1 MALPLFRYQFSII
14 NYQLPAMSQYLIP
27 TYARQP
33 VAFVR
38 GEGVWL
44 FDENGDK
51 YMDAISGIG
60 VCNLGHCHPA
70 VTRTLAEQA
79 GQLMHTSNLYRI
91 PAQEALAQRLCDIS
105 GMKSA
110 FFSNSGAEANEAA
123 IKIARLYG
131 NRKGVAK
138 PTVVVMEGS
147 FHGRTMATLSATG
160 NSKVQEGFTPLVEG
174 FVRVPFNDVEAVAA
188 LAGNADIVAVLV
200 EPVQGEGGI
209 NIPADGY
216 LKALRELCDQQDWLL
231 MLDEIQSG
239 NGRTGHYFACM
250 GEGVQPDV
258 LTTAKG
264 LGNGFPIGACLVAG
278 KADGVFGPG
287 THGSTYGGNP
297 LGCATALTV
306 VNTLADEVVDDVQA
320 KGEQLKTAF
329 QSALA
334 DVALITEVRQ
344 KGLMIGIQLDRPCAE
359 LVASARE
366 AGLLINVTA
375 GSVVRLLPP
384 LVISDAEMQILVD
397 NLSAVIR
404 SFANAQEVA

>member
-1 MALPLFRYQFSII
+1 
-14 NYQLPAMSQYLIP
+14 MSHQYLIP

-51 YMDAISGIG
+51 VMDAISGIG

-70 VTRTLAEQA
+70 VSRTLAEQA

-91 PAQEALAQRLCDIS
+91 PAQESLAQRLCELS
-105 GMKSA
+105 GMQSV

-131 NRKGVAK
+131 NRKGITKPVVA
-138 PTVVVMEGS
+138 VMEGS
-147 FHGRTMATLSATG
+147 FHGRTMATLSATA
-160 NSKVQEGFTPLVEG
+160 NAKVQEGFGPLVEG
-174 FVRVPFNDVEAVAA
+174 FVRVPFNDPDAVAS
-188 LAGNADIVAVLV
+188 LAGNPDVVAVLV

-209 NIPADGY
+209 NIPNAGY
-216 LKALRELCDQQDWLL
+216 LTALRQLCDQNDWLL
-231 MLDEIQSG
+231 MLDEIQTG

-250 GEGVQPDV
+250 GENVVPDV

-278 KADGVFGPG
+278 KAEGVFGPG
-287 THGSTYGGNP
+287 NHGSTYGGNP
-297 LGCATALTV
+297 LGCAAALTV
-306 VNTLADEVVDDVQA
+306 VNTLTDDVVDSVND
-320 KGEQLKTAF
+320 KGAWLKHAF
-329 QSALA
+329 ETALA
-334 DVALITEVRQ
+334 DLPLVSEVRN
-344 KGLMIGIQLDRPCAE
+344 KGLMLAIQLDRPCAE
-359 LVASARE
+359 LVNLARE
-366 AGLLINVTA
+366 ASLLINVTA

-384 LVISDAEMQILVD
+384 LVISQHEMQMLVD
-397 NLSAVIR
+397 GLSGVIR
-404 SFANAQEVA
+404 HFAAAQEVA

>member
-1 MALPLFRYQFSII
+1 
-14 NYQLPAMSQYLIP
+14 MSHQYLIP

-70 VTRTLAEQA
+70 VSRTLAEQA

-91 PAQEALAQRLCDIS
+91 PAQESLAQRLCELS
-105 GMKSA
+105 GMQSV

-131 NRKGVAK
+131 NRKGITKPVVA
-138 PTVVVMEGS
+138 VMEGS
-147 FHGRTMATLSATG
+147 FHGRTMATLSATA
-160 NSKVQEGFTPLVEG
+160 NAKVQEGFGPLVEG
-174 FVRVPFNDVEAVAA
+174 FVRVPFNDPDAVAS
-188 LAGNADIVAVLV
+188 LAGNPDVVAVLV

-209 NIPADGY
+209 NIPNAGY
-216 LKALRELCDQQDWLL
+216 LTALRQLCDQNDWLL
-231 MLDEIQSG
+231 MLDEIQTG

-250 GEGVQPDV
+250 GEDVVPDV

-278 KADGVFGPG
+278 KAEGVFGPG
-287 THGSTYGGNP
+287 NHGSTYGGNP
-297 LGCATALTV
+297 LGCAAALTV
-306 VNTLADEVVDDVQA
+306 VNTLTDDVVDSVND
-320 KGEQLKTAF
+320 KGAWLKQAF
-329 QSALA
+329 QTSLA
-334 DVALITEVRQ
+334 DLAMVTGVRQ
-344 KGLMIGIQLDRPCAE
+344 KGLMLAIQLDRPCAE
-359 LVASARE
+359 LVNLARE

-384 LVISDAEMQILVD
+384 LVISQQEMQTLVD
-397 NLSAVIR
+397 GLSAVIR
-404 SFANAQEVA
+404 HFAAAQEVA

>member
-1 MALPLFRYQFSII
+1 
-14 NYQLPAMSQYLIP
+14 MSQYLIP

-33 VAFVR
+33 LAFVR

-44 FDENGDK
+44 FDEAGHK

-70 VTRTLAEQA
+70 VSRTLADQA

-91 PAQEALAQRLCDIS
+91 PAQEALAQRLCELS
-105 GMKSA
+105 GMQSA

-123 IKIARLYG
+123 IKIARLFG
-131 NRKGVAK
+131 QRKGVSR

-147 FHGRTMATLSATG
+147 FHGRTMATLSATA
-160 NSKVQEGFTPLVEG
+160 NAKVQEGFAPLLDG
-174 FVRVPFNDVEAVAA
+174 FLRVPFNDLDAVRA
-188 LAGNADIVAVLV
+188 LANNPDVVAVLV

-209 NIPADGY
+209 NIPASDY
-216 LKALRELCDQQDWLL
+216 LPGLRALCDEQDWLL

-239 NGRTGHYFACM
+239 NGRTGDYFACL
-250 GEGVQPDV
+250 GDNVTPDV

-278 KADGVFGPG
+278 KANGVFGPG
-287 THGSTYGGNP
+287 NHGSTYGGNP

-306 VNTLADEVVDDVQA
+306 VNTLTDDVVDGVAD
-320 KGEQLKTAF
+320 KGAWLKDAF
-329 QSALA
+329 ARAFTDLPM
-334 DVALITEVRQ
+334 ITEIRQ
-344 KGLMIGIQLDRPCAE
+344 RGLMLGIQFDRPCAE
-359 LVASARE
+359 LVNRARD

-375 GSVVRLLPP
+375 ASVVRLLPP
-384 LVISDAEMQILVD
+384 LVISQAEMQHLVD
-397 NLSAVIR
+397 TLSQVIHD
-404 SFANAQEVA
+404 FANEQEVA

>member
-1 MALPLFRYQFSII
+1 
-14 NYQLPAMSQYLIP
+14 MSQQFLIP

-70 VTRTLAEQA
+70 VSRTLAEQA

-91 PAQEALAQRLCDIS
+91 PAQEALAQRLCEIS
-105 GMKSA
+105 GMQRA

-131 NRKGVAK
+131 NRKSIAK
-138 PTVVVMEGS
+138 PTVIVMEGS

-160 NSKVQEGFTPLVEG
+160 NSKVQEGFAPLLEG
-174 FVRVPFNDVEAVAA
+174 FVRVPFNDTDAIAA
-188 LAGNADIVAVLV
+188 LADNQNIVAVLV

-209 NIPADGY
+209 NIPDTGY
-216 LKALRELCDQQDWLL
+216 LQALRQLCDQHDWLL

-239 NGRTGHYFACM
+239 NGRTGHYFAYM
-250 GEGVQPDV
+250 GDNVVPDV

-278 KADGVFGPG
+278 KAEDVFGPG

-306 VNTLADEVVDDVQA
+306 VNTLTDDVVDGVAA
-320 KGEQLKTAF
+320 KGEQLKAAF
-329 QSALA
+329 LSALA
-334 DVALITEVRQ
+334 DVPLVTEIRQ
-344 KGLMIGIQLDRPCAE
+344 KGLMLGIQLDRPCGE
-359 LVASARE
+359 LVNSARE

-384 LVISDAEMQILVD
+384 LVISEAEMHTLVES
-397 NLSAVIR
+397 LSAVIR
-404 SFANAQEVA
+404 TFANAQEVA

>member
-1 MALPLFRYQFSII
+1 
-14 NYQLPAMSQYLIP
+14 MSQYLIP

-33 VAFVR
+33 LAFVR

-44 FDENGDK
+44 YDEAGHK

-70 VTRTLAEQA
+70 VSRTLAEQA
-79 GQLMHTSNLYRI
+79 GQLVHTSNLYRI
-91 PAQEALAQRLCDIS
+91 PAQESLAQRLCELS
-105 GMKSA
+105 GMQSV

-131 NRKGVAK
+131 NSKGIKK

-147 FHGRTMATLSATG
+147 FHGRTMATLSATA
-160 NSKVQEGFTPLVEG
+160 NAKVQEGFAPLVEG
-174 FVRVPFNDVEAVAA
+174 FVRVPFNDPDAVAA
-188 LAGNADIVAVLV
+188 LADNPDVVAVLV

-209 NIPADGY
+209 NIPDAGY
-216 LKALRELCDQQDWLL
+216 LNALRQLCDQNDWLL
-231 MLDEIQSG
+231 MLDEIQTG

-250 GEGVQPDV
+250 GDNVVPDV

-278 KADGVFGPG
+278 KAAGVFGPG
-287 THGSTYGGNP
+287 NHGSTYGGNP

-306 VNTLADEVVDDVQA
+306 VNTLADDVVDAVNDKGDWLKQA
-320 KGEQLKTAF
+320 F
-329 QSALA
+329 SSALG
-334 DVALITEVRQ
+334 DLALVTGIRQ
-344 KGLMIGIQLDRPCAE
+344 RGLMLGIQLDRPCGE
-359 LVASARE
+359 LVNRARE

-384 LVISDAEMQILVD
+384 LVISQDEMQTLVD
-397 NLSAVIR
+397 GLSALIR
-404 SFANAQEVA
+404 TFAEEQEVA

>member
-1 MALPLFRYQFSII
+1 
-14 NYQLPAMSQYLIP
+14 MSQYLIP

-33 VAFVR
+33 IAFVR

-44 FDENGDK
+44 FDDSDRR

-79 GQLMHTSNLYRI
+79 GRLMHTSNLYRI
-91 PAQEALAQRLCDIS
+91 ESQEALAERLCQLS
-105 GMKSA
+105 GMQRA

-131 NRKGVAK
+131 NNKGIQR
-138 PTVVVMEGS
+138 PTVIVMEGS
-147 FHGRTMATLSATG
+147 FHGRTMATLSATA
-160 NSKVQEGFTPLVEG
+160 NAKVQEGFAPLLEG
-174 FVRVPFNDVEAVAA
+174 FVRVPFNDLEAIKA
-188 LAGNADIVAVLV
+188 LTDNQDVVAVLV

-209 NIPADGY
+209 NIAADGY
-216 LKALRELCDQQDWLL
+216 LSGLRQLCDQHDWLL

-250 GEGVQPDV
+250 GENVVPDV

-278 KADGVFGPG
+278 KATEVFGPG

-306 VNTLADEVVDDVQA
+306 VNTLDDGVIESVA
-320 KGEQLKTAF
+320 GKGQRLAAGLKA
-329 QSALA
+329 ALS
-334 DVALITEVRQ
+334 DLPMVTEIRQ
-344 KGLMIGIQLDRPCAE
+344 RGLMLGLQLDRPCGE

-375 GSVVRLLPP
+375 GSVIRLLPP
-384 LVISDAEMQILVD
+384 LVIDEDEIQFLITTLSD
-397 NLSAVIR
+397 VIHD
-404 SFANAQEVA
+404 FARAQEVA

>member
-1 MALPLFRYQFSII
+1 
-14 NYQLPAMSQYLIP
+14 MSHQYLIP

-70 VTRTLAEQA
+70 VSRTLAEQA

-91 PAQEALAQRLCDIS
+91 PAQESLAQRLCELS
-105 GMKSA
+105 GMQSV

-131 NRKGVAK
+131 NRKGITKPVVA
-138 PTVVVMEGS
+138 VMEGS
-147 FHGRTMATLSATG
+147 FHGRTMATLSATA
-160 NSKVQEGFTPLVEG
+160 NAKVQEGFGPLVEG
-174 FVRVPFNDVEAVAA
+174 FIRVPFNDPDAVAA
-188 LAGNADIVAVLV
+188 LAGNPDVVAVLA

-209 NIPADGY
+209 NIPDAGY
-216 LKALRELCDQQDWLL
+216 LTALRQLCDQNDWLL
-231 MLDEIQSG
+231 MLDEIQTG
-239 NGRTGHYFACM
+239 NGRTGHYFACI
-250 GEGVQPDV
+250 GEDVVPDV

-278 KADGVFGPG
+278 KAEGVFGPG
-287 THGSTYGGNP
+287 NHGSTYGGNP
-297 LGCATALTV
+297 LGCAAALTV
-306 VNTLADEVVDDVQA
+306 VNTLTDDVVDSVNDKGAWLKQA
-320 KGEQLKTAF
+320 FET
-329 QSALA
+329 SLA
-334 DVALITEVRQ
+334 DLAMVTGVRQ
-344 KGLMIGIQLDRPCAE
+344 KGLMLAIQLDRPCAE
-359 LVASARE
+359 LVNLARE

-384 LVISDAEMQILVD
+384 LVINQQEMQTLVD
-397 NLSAVIR
+397 GLSAVIR
-404 SFANAQEVA
+404 HFAAAQEVA

>member
-1 MALPLFRYQFSII
+1 
-14 NYQLPAMSQYLIP
+14 MSHQYLIP

-70 VTRTLAEQA
+70 VSRTLAEQA

-91 PAQEALAQRLCDIS
+91 PAQESLAQRLCELS
-105 GMKSA
+105 GMQSV

-131 NRKGVAK
+131 NRKGITKPVVA
-138 PTVVVMEGS
+138 VMEGS
-147 FHGRTMATLSATG
+147 FHGRTMATLSATA
-160 NSKVQEGFTPLVEG
+160 NAKVQEGFGPLVEG
-174 FVRVPFNDVEAVAA
+174 FIRVPFNDPDAVAA
-188 LAGNADIVAVLV
+188 LAGNPDVVAVLV

-209 NIPADGY
+209 NIPNAGY
-216 LKALRELCDQQDWLL
+216 LTALRQLCDQNDWLL
-231 MLDEIQSG
+231 MLDEIQTG

-250 GEGVQPDV
+250 GENVVPDV

-278 KADGVFGPG
+278 KAEGVFGPG
-287 THGSTYGGNP
+287 NHGSTYGGNP
-297 LGCATALTV
+297 LGCAAALTV
-306 VNTLADEVVDDVQA
+306 VNTLTDDVVDSVND
-320 KGEQLKTAF
+320 KGAWLKHAF
-329 QSALA
+329 ETALA
-334 DVALITEVRQ
+334 DLPLVSEVRN
-344 KGLMIGIQLDRPCAE
+344 KGLMLAIQLDRPCAE
-359 LVASARE
+359 LVNLARE
-366 AGLLINVTA
+366 ASLLINVTA

-384 LVISDAEMQILVD
+384 LVISQHEMQMLVD
-397 NLSAVIR
+397 GLSGVIR
-404 SFANAQEVA
+404 HFAAAQEVA

>member
-1 MALPLFRYQFSII
+1 
-14 NYQLPAMSQYLIP
+14 MSQYLIP

-33 VAFVR
+33 LAFVR

-44 FDENGDK
+44 YDEAGHK
-51 YMDAISGIG
+51 YMDVISGIG

-70 VTRTLAEQA
+70 VSRTLADQA

-91 PAQEALAQRLCDIS
+91 PAQETLAQRLCELS
-105 GMKSA
+105 GMDSA

-123 IKIARLYG
+123 IKIARLFG
-131 NRKGVAK
+131 QRKGVAC

-160 NSKVQEGFTPLVEG
+160 NSKVQEGFAPLVEG
-174 FVRVPFNDVEAVAA
+174 FVRVPYNDLAAVEA
-188 LAGNADIVAVLV
+188 LADNSNVVAVLV

-209 NIPADGY
+209 NVPAQDY
-216 LKALRELCDQQDWLL
+216 LTGLRALCDKQDWLL

-239 NGRTGHYFACM
+239 NGRTGHYFACL
-250 GEGVQPDV
+250 GDGVTPDV

-278 KADGVFGPG
+278 KASDVFGPG
-287 THGSTYGGNP
+287 NHGSTYGGNP

-306 VNTLADEVVDDVQA
+306 VSTLVDDVIDGVADKGAWLKDAFA
-320 KGEQLKTAF
+320 K
-329 QSALA
+329 ALA
-334 DVALITEVRQ
+334 DLPMVTEIRQ
-344 KGLMIGIQLDRPCAE
+344 HGLMLGIQFDRPCGE
-359 LVASARE
+359 LVNRARE

-384 LVISDAEMQILVD
+384 LVISQAEMQHLVD
-397 NLSAVIR
+397 TLTTVIQQ
-404 SFANAQEVA
+404 FAREQEVA

>member
-1 MALPLFRYQFSII
+1 
-14 NYQLPAMSQYLIP
+14 MSHQYLIP

-70 VTRTLAEQA
+70 VSRTLAEQA

-91 PAQEALAQRLCDIS
+91 PAQESLAQRLCELS
-105 GMKSA
+105 GMQSV

-131 NRKGVAK
+131 NRKGITKPVVA
-138 PTVVVMEGS
+138 VMEGS
-147 FHGRTMATLSATG
+147 FHGRTMATLSATA
-160 NSKVQEGFTPLVEG
+160 NAKVQEGFGPLVEG
-174 FVRVPFNDVEAVAA
+174 FVRVPFNDPDAVAS
-188 LAGNADIVAVLV
+188 LAGNPDVVAVLV

-209 NIPADGY
+209 NIPNAGY
-216 LKALRELCDQQDWLL
+216 LTALRQLCDQNDWLL
-231 MLDEIQSG
+231 MLDEIQTG

-250 GEGVQPDV
+250 GENVVPDV

-278 KADGVFGPG
+278 KAEGVFGPG
-287 THGSTYGGNP
+287 NHGSTYGGNP
-297 LGCATALTV
+297 LGCAAALTV
-306 VNTLADEVVDDVQA
+306 VNTLTDDVVDSVND
-320 KGEQLKTAF
+320 KGAWLKHAF
-329 QSALA
+329 ETALA
-334 DVALITEVRQ
+334 DLPLVSEVRN
-344 KGLMIGIQLDRPCAE
+344 KGLMLAIQLDRPCAE
-359 LVASARE
+359 LVNLARE
-366 AGLLINVTA
+366 ASLLINVTA

-384 LVISDAEMQILVD
+384 LVISQHEMQMLVD
-397 NLSAVIR
+397 GLSGVIR
-404 SFANAQEVA
+404 HFAAAQEVA

>member
-1 MALPLFRYQFSII
+1 
-14 NYQLPAMSQYLIP
+14 MSQQYLIP

>member
-1 MALPLFRYQFSII
+1 
-14 NYQLPAMSQYLIP
+14 MSQFLIP

-174 FVRVPFNDVEAVAA
+174 FVRVSFNDVEAIAA
-188 LAGNADIVAVLV
+188 LAGNTDIVAVLV

-216 LKALRELCDQQDWLL
+216 LKAVRELCDQQDWLL

-250 GEGVQPDV
+250 GEGVVPDV

-306 VNTLADEVVDDVQA
+306 VNTLVSEVVDDVQA
-320 KGEQLKTAF
+320 KGEQLKAAF
-329 QSALA
+329 QTALA
-334 DVALITEVRQ
+334 DVALVTEVRH

-397 NLSAVIR
+397 SLSAVIR
-404 SFANAQEVA
+404 AFANAQEVA

>member
-1 MALPLFRYQFSII
+1 
-14 NYQLPAMSQYLIP
+14 MSQYLIP

-44 FDENGDK
+44 FDEKGHQ

-91 PAQEALAQRLCDIS
+91 PAQESLAQRLCELS
-105 GMKSA
+105 GMQRV

-131 NRKGVAK
+131 NRKGIAN
-138 PTVVVMEGS
+138 PTVAVMEGS
-147 FHGRTMATLSATG
+147 FHGRTMATLSATA
-160 NSKVQEGFTPLVEG
+160 NAKVQEGFGPLVSG
-174 FVRVPFNDVEAVAA
+174 FIRVPFNDTDAIAA
-188 LAGNADIVAVLV
+188 LADNPDVVAILA

-209 NIPADGY
+209 NIPDAGY
-216 LKALRELCDQQDWLL
+216 LSTLRQLCDQHDWLL
-231 MLDEIQSG
+231 MLDEIQTG

-250 GEGVQPDV
+250 GDQVVPDV

-278 KADGVFGPG
+278 KAEDVFGPG
-287 THGSTYGGNP
+287 NHGSTYGGNP

-306 VNTLADEVVDDVQA
+306 LNTLADDVVDTVHDKGAWLQQA
-320 KGEQLKTAF
+320 FRA
-329 QSALA
+329 ALA
-334 DVALITEVRQ
+334 DVSMVTEIRQ
-344 KGLMIGIQLDRPCAE
+344 KGLMLGIQLDRPCGD
-359 LVASARE
+359 LVNRARE

-384 LVISDAEMQILVD
+384 LVISQSEMQSLVD
-397 NLSAVIR
+397 GLSTVIHA
-404 SFANAQEVA
+404 FANEQEVA